1 MLAELH
7 GKFESDDGVPA
18 DRSEDLLTDAVFGAL
33 RYLRYGLALAEVFR
47 ALNVKVT
54 GEDLHGAQVRLW
66 PTIPMPAWPG
76 TLIEP
81 DVLVIAG
88 SVVVVF
94 EAKLFSPFSFSHDP
108 AQPDAE
114 LYHQL
119 AVQYAATKAWAS
131 GLRLSIRSM
140 VAVTADAT
148 RPNASLDRAVHD
160 IERLTGAVTPG
171 VVRWLPG
178 TGSLRY
184 SAASRLLGERTGAIV
199 LNGARVGRHSM
210 IAAGTVLAEGQQV
223 PEGVLV
229 AGVPGKVRGEV
240 RRSRA
245 RGDRAQR
252 RHVRRAIP
260 VASPRRSVRCAVPR
274 PGTAV
279 EAEPAWLPGSAV
291 LRP

>member
-114 LYHQL
+114 SYHQL

-131 GLRLSIRSM
+131 GLRLI
-140 VAVTADAT
+140 
-148 RPNASLDRAVHD
+148 
-160 IERLTGAVTPG
+160 
-171 VVRWLPG
+171 
-178 TGSLRY
+178 
-184 SAASRLLGERTGAIV
+184 
-199 LNGARVGRHSM
+199 
-210 IAAGTVLAEGQQV
+210 
-223 PEGVLV
+223 
-229 AGVPGKVRGEV
+229 
-240 RRSRA
+240 
-245 RGDRAQR
+245 
-252 RHVRRAIP
+252 
-260 VASPRRSVRCAVPR
+260 
-274 PGTAV
+274 
-279 EAEPAWLPGSAV
+279 
-291 LRP
+291 